1 MAPAPYS
8 MIATTS
14 VPMELRET
22 WKGGAMFHHLQRLHG
37 GLAAGGGFIA
47 EGHAIK
53 SLSSVAKARKPRFI
67 KDPCY
72 GNLNK
77 VP

>member
-14 VPMELRET
+14 RWSCGKT

-67 KDPCY
+67 IDPCY